1 MCLLSVFTR
10 QNYRNF
16 NFIVTPQPLAPL
28 AMSYSYTWCMGMGK
42 ISFEALPRPIKYL
55 VKLVLPTPII
65 RWRRSRLLSSLA
77 NKSNSEIFT
86 STYMNYRWGRN
97 RGDFALYS
105 GDGSHKAEIVDGYIS
120 KVSEFLRKFNGKIII
135 VDIGCGDFN
144 IGSKICD
151 LASKYIACDV
161 VPAVINSN
169 KQKYRYANVKFQ
181 VLDATNETLPG
192 GDIIILRQV
201 LQHLSNIDI
210 EKVLRS
216 IEHKFKYLIFTDH
229 QPLNPNWKPNIDKQT
244 GSNIRN
250 EFNSGLD
257 LTAEPFNLSVV
268 ESQIIDSVKID
279 DGYIRTFIYK
289 LSS

>member
-1 MCLLSVFTR
+1 MNT
-10 QNYRNF
+10 
-16 NFIVTPQPLAPL
+16 
-28 AMSYSYTWCMGMGK
+28 GK

-55 VKLVLPTPII
+55 VKIVLPKRII
-65 RWRRSRLLSSLA
+65 KWRRSHILSSLA

-86 STYMNYRWGRN
+86 STYMNYRWGRK

-120 KVSEFLRKFNGKIII
+120 KVSEFLRTFNGKVIL

-151 LASKYIACDV
+151 LTSEYIACDV

-169 KQKYRYANVKFQ
+169 KQKYRYANVKFK
-181 VLDATNETLPG
+181 VLDATTETLPD

-210 EKVLRS
+210 LKVLRS

-257 LTAEPFNLSVV
+257 LTAEPFNLLAA
-268 ESQIIDSVKID
+268 ESQIIDSVKTH

-289 LSS
+289 LSI